1 MVASRARLLI
11 LGMLF
16 VTVTINY
23 LDRSNLSI
31 AAPAMRHDLGLDTVR
46 MGWVL
51 SAFGWTYAFCQIPGG
66 WLVDRVAPRF
76 LYAGLMIGWS
86 LATMLL
92 GFAGSLIGLIL
103 LRLLIGAMEAPS
115 YPINNRIVTAWF
127 PNRERASAIGA
138 YTSGQFFGL
147 AFLIPLLLWLEARL
161 GWHMIFFAT
170 GLTGMAWGVIFLLFY
185 REPRQFALANAAEV
199 AAIQAGGG
207 LVDIGRKGPRTPF
220 TRADFAQVFAS
231 RKLWG
236 VYLGQFALTS
246 TQWFFLTWFPT
257 YLIEFRHIS
266 YVQSGIL
273 ASLPFL
279 AAFFGVLS
287 GGLISDFLL
296 RQGASLGLARKA
308 PVITGLLLSGFTIG
322 ANYVDAPGAVIG
334 FMTVA
339 FFGNGMASIA
349 WSLIST
355 LAPPRLIGLTG
366 GTFNFISNLSAIT
379 TPLVIGY
386 LAQGGNFAPGLVY
399 IGTLALLGAL
409 SYLFVVGKVEAAG
422 NRDVDGRL

>member
-1 MVASRARLLI
+1 
-11 LGMLF
+11 
-16 VTVTINY
+16 
-23 LDRSNLSI
+23 
-31 AAPAMRHDLGLDTVR
+31 
-46 MGWVL
+46 
-51 SAFGWTYAFCQIPGG
+51 
-66 WLVDRVAPRF
+66 
-76 LYAGLMIGWS
+76 MIGWS

-127 PNRERASAIGA
+127 PDRERASAIGA

-147 AFLIPLLLWLEARL
+147 EFLIPLLLWLEARL
-161 GWHMIFFAT
+161 GWHMIFVVT
-170 GLTGMAWGVIFLLFY
+170 GLIGMVWGVIFLLFY
-185 REPRQFALANAAEV
+185 REPRQFALTNAAEV

-207 LVDIGRKGPRTPF
+207 LVDIGRKAPRAPF
-220 TRADFAQVFAS
+220 TRADFARVFAS

-266 YVQSGIL
+266 YVHSGVL

-296 RQGASLGLARKA
+296 RRGCSFGLARKA

-322 ANYVDAPGAVIG
+322 ANYVDAPGAVIA
-334 FMTVA
+334 FMTIA

-409 SYLFVVGKVEAAG
+409 SYLFVVGKVEPLAP
-422 NRDVDGRL
+422 VP